1 MRRLLLTLGLA
12 GACASGIFATGVA
25 AAVLDGP
32 LGIRAA
38 VSEPQEVQ
46 QAAWVCR
53 GPSWNRRCF
62 RTGGRAFGSA
72 RWGRPWDR
80 RWRGWR

>member
-1 MRRLLLTLGLA
+1 MRRLVLTLGVA

-32 LGIRAA
+32 LYMRAA
-38 VSEPQEVQ
+38 VSEAQEVQ

-62 RTGGRAFGSA
+62 RAGGPAFGYA
-72 RWGRPWDR
+72 RWGRPWHRGWR
-80 RWRGWR
+80 RWR